1 MRFPTIKKLINPGT
15 GLIVL
20 LIILYLGVWVLN
32 YAFLPDYRQYVAA
45 SIRLVDP
52 KPFELVGVI
61 LLITAVNIV
70 LITQINSRFSIIRTK
85 TFIPAFLY
93 ALLIAT
99 WKESHFLIMSHLVG
113 TVFLISLLIFLSMY
127 RDKTSVQQSFTGT
140 LLLSITGL
148 FFPPYMFL
156 ILLSWL
162 GFFILKCNSPKVFIA
177 SIMGA
182 LIPWIYYF
190 AYSYLSGS
198 EITVFQ
204 SFTIDFQP
212 GLLLIGRPVH
222 EHVYLTFTLLIMII
236 SVIGT
241 YKNLYNDS
249 LQTRKNI
256 NLIVVFLLFLVLT
269 IFIFPKQAL
278 AFLPLIAIG
287 YAFIFA
293 HPLSLK
299 TTKFYSILFFL
310 FLLVNIVYMGYNFLL
325 QFNS

>member
-1 MRFPTIKKLINPGT
+1 MINPGT

-20 LIILYLGVWVLN
+20 LTLLFLGVWALN
-32 YAFLPDYRQYVAA
+32 YVFLPDYDQYESAA
-45 SIRLVDP
+45 IRLVDP
-52 KPFELVGVI
+52 KPLELMGII
-61 LLITAVNIV
+61 LLITIVNIL

-85 TFIPAFLY
+85 TFVPAFLY

-99 WKESHFLIMSHLVG
+99 WKETHFLIISHLAG
-113 TVFLISLLIFLSMY
+113 SVFLVSLLIFLSMY

-148 FFPPYMFL
+148 FFPPYLFL

-162 GFFILKCNSPKVFIA
+162 GFFILKCNSPRVFIA

-182 LIPWIYYF
+182 LVPWIYYY
-190 AYSYLSGS
+190 AYTYFTGS

-204 SFTIDFQP
+204 SITIDFQP
-212 GLLLIGRPVH
+212 GFLMTGRPVH

-241 YKNLYNDS
+241 YKNLFNDS

-256 NLIVVFLLFLVLT
+256 NFIVIFLLFMVLL
-269 IFIFPKQAL
+269 IFTFPKQAL

-287 YAFIFA
+287 YAFLFG

-299 TTKFYSILFFL
+299 TTKFYSILFYI
-310 FLLVNIVYMGYNFLL
+310 FLLVNIVYMGFNFYL
-325 QFNS
+325 QIIS